1 MIGEYMAINNPHKI
15 GLYLRCNA
23 PIVVWSKAG
32 RAKLM
37 LKKNIA
43 IAVDSLRDLD
53 ATLSA
58 ISANDYNQMIDNTI
72 QMNNK
77 LKRGHY
83 LRKAVLRALE
93 TITIHE

>member
-1 MIGEYMAINNPHKI
+1 MFA
-15 GLYLRCNA
+15 LRLFLKPTHMFFHNLQ
-23 PIVVWSKAG
+23 VLQQ
-32 RAKLM
+32 RKLM

-58 ISANDYNQMIDNTI
+58 ISADDYNQMIDNTI